1 MFYSNETGICESV
14 SYERYCEDIEEK
26 ENEIKQKEIEIENL
40 QVELQEHK
48 ELINELKNLCER
60 IFGDERKTNM
70 VNQ

>member
-40 QVELQEHK
+40 KVELQEHK

-60 IFGDERKTNM
+60 IFRDERKNNV